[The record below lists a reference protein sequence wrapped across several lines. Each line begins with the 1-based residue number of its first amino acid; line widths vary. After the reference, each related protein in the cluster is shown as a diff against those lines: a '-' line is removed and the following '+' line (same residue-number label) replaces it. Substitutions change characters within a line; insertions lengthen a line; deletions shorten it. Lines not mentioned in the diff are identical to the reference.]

1 MTTYSWY
8 KKLKKPSFAPP
19 PWVFTPV
26 WSILYIMIFFTY
38 GYVML
43 QWISG
48 TLPFLL
54 ILPFVVNLISN
65 LAYTPIQFGLKN
77 NEAALIDVLIIDAT
91 LLWAMIGIYRY
102 FPFITY
108 ILIPYLLWVLF
119 ATILQSSVTYLNRK
133 K

>member
-1 MTTYSWY
+1 MTTYAWY

-26 WSILYIMIFFTY
+26 WSVLYIMIFFTF

-77 NEAALIDVLIIDAT
+77 NEAALVDIFVIDVT
-91 LLWAMIGIYRY
+91 LLWAMIGIYQY
-102 FPFITY
+102 YPFVTY
-108 ILIPYLLWVLF
+108 ILIPYLLWILF
-119 ATILQSSVTYLNRK
+119 ATILQSTITYLNRK